1 MYENKNGMEVLHD
14 NVYVEILRDDESPCD
29 YNEEGNIIVTGLKN
43 SVFPLVRYRTE
54 DKGKKITLNGNTFYN
69 ITSGKSND
77 SFLHNGCMND
87 GSFFFNT
94 INHYNKLGK
103 GFVSRFQ
110 VILKDDIFNIKIYSF
125 DKLPNEK
132 LIINDFRYI
141 LKEKQGIE
149 IDFKIFITNDIND
162 FIVGSNKQKY
172 FINKDI

>member
-1 MYENKNGMEVLHD
+1 MY
-14 NVYVEILRDDESPCD
+14 
-29 YNEEGNIIVTGLKN
+29 
-43 SVFPLVRYRTE
+43 
-54 DKGKKITLNGNTFYN
+54 
-69 ITSGKSND
+69 
-77 SFLHNGCMND
+77 D